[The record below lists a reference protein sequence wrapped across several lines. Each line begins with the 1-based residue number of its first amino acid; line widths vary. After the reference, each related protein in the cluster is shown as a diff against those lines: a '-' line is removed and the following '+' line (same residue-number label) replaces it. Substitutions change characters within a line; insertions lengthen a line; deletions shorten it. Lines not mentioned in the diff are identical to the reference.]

1 MAFIIFCVYIC
12 IRSAKQVCVPL
23 PKQIVIENY
32 QNIPN
37 IGMILPTV
45 REKINIKTDFYKE
58 TQKKNKFHYGGEMTC
73 LCVSCM

>member
-45 REKINIKTDFYKE
+45 R
-58 TQKKNKFHYGGEMTC
+58 KKNQHKN
-73 LCVSCM
+73 